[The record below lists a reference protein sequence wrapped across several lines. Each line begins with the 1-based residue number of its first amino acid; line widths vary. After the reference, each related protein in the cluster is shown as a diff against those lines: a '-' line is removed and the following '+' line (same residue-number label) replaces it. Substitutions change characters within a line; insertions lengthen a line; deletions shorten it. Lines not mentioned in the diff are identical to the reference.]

1 MSEFSQSKQKR
12 LNKLLEVSILT
23 LDTGNARS
31 FILEN
36 ETFID
41 TVIPSD
47 FIALFDV
54 LVARGYPMESLKTC
68 SNKLLNIFHRPIDNY
83 PAVPIPKDSYL
94 DLLCQNNKAMETI
107 LNEITPGFKQFNKQP
122 DQNKLKKELLDKFK
136 KLQRFDLHYTLKENV
151 LFPVLEK
158 NWPDYRCLQLMWSF
172 HDSIRQNLKNIIR
185 TLIDDSIELKLFN
198 RWVGDVFFQMMA
210 IKFREEK
217 IVFPYLL
224 ETIDSK
230 QLEPMIHESQ
240 EIGFPYINP
249 SKKITKT
256 PVDTITPGILNLG
269 TGQASLEQ
277 IQLIFNHLPV
287 DITFVD
293 ENDTV
298 QYFSTPKKRIFP
310 RTSTIIGRKVHNCH
324 PPESVHIVE
333 KIVASFKDGTKSQ
346 ASFWIKMHNETIL
359 IQYFAL
365 RNAQNNYKGV
375 IEVSQEISGI
385 QALNGEKRLLDW
397 D

>member
-36 ETFID
+36 EAFID

-83 PAVPIPKDSYL
+83 PAIPIPKDSYL